1 MWKLSMADLSAD
13 TEDHTLAIWMYGQNY
28 FEVGFL
34 WTRYNVCCFCLLFF
48 LTINAS
54 RTLSVV
60 NYVVAFNGGNSRN
73 VTLVRSECRR
83 AELRNCRSW
92 SEKEKVISAILR
104 ARQQH
109 KLNLSANFTDLDQ
122 FYFRT
127 ANENSGGES
136 QTDYRNYPILNI
148 NNAAN
153 MKISFHLVS

>member
-1 MWKLSMADLSAD
+1 MFSIVSNPYFPGKMKIVHGRFVCRYRRPYFSHLDVWSELFRSWFSVDKIQCVLFLSS
-13 TEDHTLAIWMYGQNY
+13 
-28 FEVGFL
+28 
-34 WTRYNVCCFCLLFF
+34 FF

-60 NYVVAFNGGNSRN
+60 NYVVAFNGSNSRN

-83 AELRNCRSW
+83 AELRNCWSW

-127 ANENSGGES
+127 ANENSG
-136 QTDYRNYPILNI
+136 
-148 NNAAN
+148 AN
-153 MKISFHLVS
+153 PRLTIGIIPF